1 MKAIVRII
9 LLVSFLPYVLLN
21 FRAFGFLGGLGANP
35 VEAIIHDTGIWG
47 IRFLVLT
54 LTLTPLYHY
63 SKQEVLRK
71 LPKPIGLVAFFYV
84 LNHFLCYAI
93 IDQAGDLG
101 VIVID
106 IIETPYLIVGWAG
119 FLCLFAVGLASFNSF
134 QEWFNKNR
142 STISGLVYSAA
153 VLGVWHFYW
162 QEKVISYEAVF
173 HSVLMT
179 LLIVWRLRISTGK
192 SPSCCLLYTSPSPRD
207 LSTSRMPS
215 SA

>member
-1 MKAIVRII
+1 INQTTMKAIVRII

-192 SPSCCLLYTSPSPRD
+192 SPS
-207 LSTSRMPS
+207 
-215 SA
+215 

>member
-1 MKAIVRII
+1 MKTIVRII
-9 LLVSFLPYVLLN
+9 LLVSFLPFVLLN
-21 FRAFGFLGGLGANP
+21 LKAFGLFGGLGANP

-47 IRFLVLT
+47 IRFLILT
-54 LTLTPLYHY
+54 LTLTPLHHY

-71 LPKPIGLVAFFYV
+71 LSKPIGLVAFFYV

-119 FLCLFAVGLASFNSF
+119 FLCLCAVGLASFNSF

-162 QEKVISYEAVF
+162 QEKVISYEAVI

-179 LLIVWRLRISTGK
+179 LLVLWRLRISTGK
-192 SPSCCLLYTSPSPRD
+192 S
-207 LSTSRMPS
+207 LS
-215 SA
+215 

>member
-71 LPKPIGLVAFFYV
+71 LPKPIGLVAFFYI

-179 LLIVWRLRISTGK
+179 LLIVWRLRISTRK
-192 SPSCCLLYTSPSPRD
+192 SPS
-207 LSTSRMPS
+207 
-215 SA
+215 

>member
-1 MKAIVRII
+1 MNNLVSYIDFKKIDVRVGTIISAQINNKLDKPSII
-9 LLVSFLPYVLLN
+9 LKIDFGKEIGIKKSSAQLISNYNKEKLINKQIAAVLN
-21 FRAFGFLGGLGANP
+21 FEP
-35 VEAIIHDTGIWG
+35 
-47 IRFLVLT
+47 
-54 LTLTPLYHY
+54 
-63 SKQEVLRK
+63 KQ
-71 LPKPIGLVAFFYV
+71 IGNLISD
-84 LNHFLCYAI
+84 LCYAI

-142 STISGLVYSAA
+142 STISGLVYTAA
-153 VLGVWHFYW
+153 LLGVWHFYW

-192 SPSCCLLYTSPSPRD
+192 SPS
-207 LSTSRMPS
+207 
-215 SA
+215 

>member
-1 MKAIVRII
+1 MKIIVRII
-9 LLVSFLPYVLLN
+9 LLASFLPYILLN
-21 FRAFGFLGGLGANP
+21 FTAFGFFGGLGANP

-63 SKQEVLRK
+63 SKQEVVRT

-101 VIVID
+101 VVVID

-134 QEWFNKNR
+134 EKWFNKNR
-142 STISGLVYSAA
+142 ATISGLVYSAA

-162 QEKVISYEAVF
+162 QEKVVSYEAVV
-173 HSVLMT
+173 HSVLMA
-179 LLIVWRLRISTGK
+179 LLILLRFRISTGK
-192 SPSCCLLYTSPSPRD
+192 SPS
-207 LSTSRMPS
+207 
-215 SA
+215 

>member
-1 MKAIVRII
+1 MKIIVRII
-9 LLVSFLPYVLLN
+9 LLASFLPYILLN
-21 FRAFGFLGGLGANP
+21 FKAFGFFGGLGANP

-63 SKQEVLRK
+63 SKQEVVRT

-101 VIVID
+101 VIVVD

-134 QEWFNKNR
+134 QEWFNNNR

-162 QEKVISYEAVF
+162 QEKVVSYEAIVY
-173 HSVLMT
+173 SILMALLVL
-179 LLIVWRLRISTGK
+179 WRLRISTEK
-192 SPSCCLLYTSPSPRD
+192 SPS
-207 LSTSRMPS
+207 
-215 SA
+215 

>member
-54 LTLTPLYHY
+54 LTLTPLYYY

-153 VLGVWHFYW
+153 ILGVWHFYW

-192 SPSCCLLYTSPSPRD
+192 SPS
-207 LSTSRMPS
+207 
-215 SA
+215 

>member
-1 MKAIVRII
+1 MKTIVRII
-9 LLVSFLPYVLLN
+9 LLVSFLPFVLLN
-21 FRAFGFLGGLGANP
+21 LKAFGVFGGLGANP

-47 IRFLVLT
+47 TRFLILT
-54 LTLTPLYHY
+54 LTLTPLYYY

-71 LPKPIGLVAFFYV
+71 LSKPIGLVAFFYV

-119 FLCLFAVGLASFNSF
+119 FLCLFAVGLASFNTF

-162 QEKVISYEAVF
+162 QEKIISYEAVI
-173 HSVLMT
+173 HSVLMI
-179 LLIVWRLRISTGK
+179 LLVLWRLRISTGK
-192 SPSCCLLYTSPSPRD
+192 SPS
-207 LSTSRMPS
+207 
-215 SA
+215 

>member
-1 MKAIVRII
+1 MKTIVRII
-9 LLVSFLPYVLLN
+9 LLVSFLPFVLLN
-21 FRAFGFLGGLGANP
+21 LKAFGLLGGLGANP

-47 IRFLVLT
+47 IRFLILT

-71 LPKPIGLVAFFYV
+71 LSKPIGLVAFFYV

-119 FLCLFAVGLASFNSF
+119 FLCLCAVGLASFNSF
-134 QEWFNKNR
+134 QEWFNKYR
-142 STISGLVYSAA
+142 SSISGLVYSAA

-162 QEKVISYEAVF
+162 QEKVISYEAVI

-179 LLIVWRLRISTGK
+179 LLVLWRLRISTGK
-192 SPSCCLLYTSPSPRD
+192 SPS
-207 LSTSRMPS
+207 
-215 SA
+215 

>member
-9 LLVSFLPYVLLN
+9 LLVSFLPFVLLN
-21 FRAFGFLGGLGANP
+21 LKAFGFFGGLGANP
-35 VEAIIHDTGIWG
+35 VEAIIHDTGLWG

-63 SKQEVLRK
+63 SEQEVFRK

-119 FLCLFAVGLASFNSF
+119 FLCLFAVGLASLNSF

-162 QEKVISYEAVF
+162 QEKVISYEAII
-173 HSVLMT
+173 HSVLMI
-179 LLIVWRLRISTGK
+179 LLVLWRLRISTGK
-192 SPSCCLLYTSPSPRD
+192 SPS
-207 LSTSRMPS
+207 
-215 SA
+215 

>member
-1 MKAIVRII
+1 MKIIVRII
-9 LLVSFLPYVLLN
+9 LLASFLPYILLN
-21 FRAFGFLGGLGANP
+21 FKAFGFFGGLGANP

-47 IRFLVLT
+47 IRFLILT
-54 LTLTPLYHY
+54 LTLTPLYYY
-63 SKQEVLRK
+63 SRQEVISK

-142 STISGLVYSAA
+142 STISGLVYTAA
-153 VLGVWHFYW
+153 LLGVWHFYW
-162 QEKVISYEAVF
+162 QEKVISYEAVL

-179 LLIVWRLRISTGK
+179 LLILWRLRISTGQ
-192 SPSCCLLYTSPSPRD
+192 
-207 LSTSRMPS
+207 STS
-215 SA
+215 

>member
-1 MKAIVRII
+1 MKTIVRII

-21 FRAFGFLGGLGANP
+21 LKAFGFFGGLGANP

-47 IRFLVLT
+47 IRFLILT
-54 LTLTPLYHY
+54 LALTPLYHY
-63 SKQEVLRK
+63 SKQEVVRK
-71 LPKPIGLVAFFYV
+71 LTKPIGLVAFFYV

-101 VIVID
+101 VVMID

-119 FLCLFAVGLASFNSF
+119 FLCLCAVGLASFNSF

-162 QEKVISYEAVF
+162 QEKVISYEAVLD
-173 HSVLMT
+173 SVLMI
-179 LLIVWRLRISTGK
+179 LLILWRLRISTGK
-192 SPSCCLLYTSPSPRD
+192 SPS
-207 LSTSRMPS
+207 
-215 SA
+215 

>member
-1 MKAIVRII
+1 MKTLVRMI
-9 LLVSFLPYVLLN
+9 LLVSFLPFVLLN
-21 FRAFGFLGGLGANP
+21 LKAFGLFGGLGANP

-71 LPKPIGLVAFFYV
+71 LSKPIGLVAFFYV

-119 FLCLFAVGLASFNSF
+119 FLCLCAVGLASFNSF

-162 QEKVISYEAVF
+162 QEKVISYEAF
-173 HSVLMT
+173 IHSVLMT
-179 LLIVWRLRISTGK
+179 LLVLWRLRISTGK
-192 SPSCCLLYTSPSPRD
+192 SPS
-207 LSTSRMPS
+207 
-215 SA
+215 

>member
-1 MKAIVRII
+1 MKIIVRII
-9 LLVSFLPYVLLN
+9 LLASFLPYILLN
-21 FRAFGFLGGLGANP
+21 FKAFGFFGGLGANP

-47 IRFLVLT
+47 VRFLVLT

-63 SKQEVLRK
+63 SKQEVVRR

-134 QEWFNKNR
+134 QEWFNNNR

-162 QEKVISYEAVF
+162 QEKVVSYEAIVHSTLMMLLVF
-173 HSVLMT
+173 
-179 LLIVWRLRISTGK
+179 WRLRISTEK
-192 SPSCCLLYTSPSPRD
+192 SPS
-207 LSTSRMPS
+207 
-215 SA
+215 

>member
-9 LLVSFLPYVLLN
+9 LLVSFLPYILLN
-21 FRAFGFLGGLGANP
+21 FKVFGFFGGLGANP

-162 QEKVISYEAVF
+162 QEKVISYEAVLD
-173 HSVLMT
+173 SVLMI
-179 LLIVWRLRISTGK
+179 LLILWRLRISTGK
-192 SPSCCLLYTSPSPRD
+192 SPS
-207 LSTSRMPS
+207 
-215 SA
+215 

>member
-9 LLVSFLPYVLLN
+9 LLVSFLPYILLN
-21 FRAFGFLGGLGANP
+21 FKVFGFFGGLGANP

-47 IRFLVLT
+47 IRFLILT
-54 LTLTPLYHY
+54 LALTPLYHY

-142 STISGLVYSAA
+142 STISGLVYTAA
-153 VLGVWHFYW
+153 LLGVWHFYW
-162 QEKVISYEAVF
+162 QEKVISYEAVL
-173 HSVLMT
+173 HSVLIT
-179 LLIVWRLRISTGK
+179 LLILWRLRISTGQ
-192 SPSCCLLYTSPSPRD
+192 
-207 LSTSRMPS
+207 STS
-215 SA
+215 

>member
-1 MKAIVRII
+1 MKTIVRII
-9 LLVSFLPYVLLN
+9 LLVSFLPFVLLN
-21 FRAFGFLGGLGANP
+21 LKAFGFVRGLGANP

-47 IRFLVLT
+47 IRFLILT
-54 LTLTPLYHY
+54 LTLTPLHHY

-71 LPKPIGLVAFFYV
+71 LSKPIGLVAFFYV

-119 FLCLFAVGLASFNSF
+119 FLCLCAVGLASFNSF

-162 QEKVISYEAVF
+162 QEKVISYEAVI

-179 LLIVWRLRISTGK
+179 LLVLWRLRISTGK
-192 SPSCCLLYTSPSPRD
+192 SPS
-207 LSTSRMPS
+207 
-215 SA
+215 

>member
-9 LLVSFLPYVLLN
+9 LLVSFLPYILLN
-21 FRAFGFLGGLGANP
+21 VKVFGFFGGLGANP

-54 LTLTPLYHY
+54 LTLAPLYHY
-63 SKQEVLRK
+63 SRQEVIRK

-142 STISGLVYSAA
+142 STISGLVYTAA
-153 VLGVWHFYW
+153 LLGVWHFYW
-162 QEKVISYEAVF
+162 QEKVISYEAVL
-173 HSVLMT
+173 HSVLIT
-179 LLIVWRLRISTGK
+179 LLILWRLRISTRQ
-192 SPSCCLLYTSPSPRD
+192 SPS
-207 LSTSRMPS
+207 
-215 SA
+215 

>member
-1 MKAIVRII
+1 MKTIVRII
-9 LLVSFLPYVLLN
+9 LLVSFLPFVLLN
-21 FRAFGFLGGLGANP
+21 LKAFGLFGGLGANP

-47 IRFLVLT
+47 IRFLILT
-54 LTLTPLYHY
+54 LTLTPLHHY

-71 LPKPIGLVAFFYV
+71 LSKPIGLVAFFYV

-162 QEKVISYEAVF
+162 QEKVISYEAVI

-179 LLIVWRLRISTGK
+179 LLVLWRLRISTGK
-192 SPSCCLLYTSPSPRD
+192 S
-207 LSTSRMPS
+207 LS
-215 SA
+215 

>member
-1 MKAIVRII
+1 MKIIVRII
-9 LLVSFLPYVLLN
+9 LLVSFLPYILLN
-21 FRAFGFLGGLGANP
+21 FKVFGFFGGLGANP

-47 IRFLVLT
+47 IRFLILT
-54 LTLTPLYHY
+54 LTLTPLYYY
-63 SKQEVLRK
+63 SRQEVISK

-142 STISGLVYSAA
+142 STISGLVYTAA
-153 VLGVWHFYW
+153 LLGVWHFYW
-162 QEKVISYEAVF
+162 QEKVISYEAVL

-179 LLIVWRLRISTGK
+179 LLILWRLRISTGQ
-192 SPSCCLLYTSPSPRD
+192 
-207 LSTSRMPS
+207 STS
-215 SA
+215 

>member
-9 LLVSFLPYVLLN
+9 LLVSFLPYILLN
-21 FRAFGFLGGLGANP
+21 FKVFGFFGGLGANP

-63 SKQEVLRK
+63 SRQEVIGK

-142 STISGLVYSAA
+142 STISGLVYTAA
-153 VLGVWHFYW
+153 LLGVWHFYW
-162 QEKVISYEAVF
+162 QEKVISYEAVL
-173 HSVLMT
+173 HSVLIT
-179 LLIVWRLRISTGK
+179 LLILWRLRISTRQ
-192 SPSCCLLYTSPSPRD
+192 SPS
-207 LSTSRMPS
+207 
-215 SA
+215 

>member
-21 FRAFGFLGGLGANP
+21 LKAFGFFGGLGANP

-47 IRFLVLT
+47 IRFLILT
-54 LTLTPLYHY
+54 LALTPLYHY
-63 SKQEVLRK
+63 SKQEVVRK
-71 LPKPIGLVAFFYV
+71 LTKPIGLVAFFYV

-101 VIVID
+101 VVMID

-119 FLCLFAVGLASFNSF
+119 FLCLLAVGLASFNSF

-142 STISGLVYSAA
+142 STISGLVYTAA
-153 VLGVWHFYW
+153 ILGVWHFYW
-162 QEKVISYEAVF
+162 QEKVVSYEAVLD
-173 HSVLMT
+173 SVMMI
-179 LLIVWRLRISTGK
+179 LLILWRLRISTEK
-192 SPSCCLLYTSPSPRD
+192 SPS
-207 LSTSRMPS
+207 
-215 SA
+215 

>member
-1 MKAIVRII
+1 MKTIVRII
-9 LLVSFLPYVLLN
+9 LLVSFLPFGLLN
-21 FRAFGFLGGLGANP
+21 LKAFGLLGGLGANP

-47 IRFLVLT
+47 IRFLILT
-54 LTLTPLYHY
+54 LTLTPLHHY

-71 LPKPIGLVAFFYV
+71 LSKPIGLVAFFYV

-119 FLCLFAVGLASFNSF
+119 FLCLCAVGLASFNSF

-162 QEKVISYEAVF
+162 QEKVISYEAVI

-179 LLIVWRLRISTGK
+179 LLVLWRLRISTGK
-192 SPSCCLLYTSPSPRD
+192 SPS
-207 LSTSRMPS
+207 
-215 SA
+215 

>member
-1 MKAIVRII
+1 MKIIVRII
-9 LLVSFLPYVLLN
+9 LLASFLPYILLN
-21 FRAFGFLGGLGANP
+21 FKAFGFFGGLGANP

-63 SKQEVLRK
+63 SKQEVVRR

-93 IDQAGDLG
+93 IDQASDLG

-134 QEWFNKNR
+134 QEWFNNNR
-142 STISGLVYSAA
+142 STISGLVYSAGI
-153 VLGVWHFYW
+153 LGVWHFYW
-162 QEKVISYEAVF
+162 QEKVVSYEAIVHSTLMMLLVF
-173 HSVLMT
+173 
-179 LLIVWRLRISTGK
+179 WRLRISTEK
-192 SPSCCLLYTSPSPRD
+192 SPS
-207 LSTSRMPS
+207 
-215 SA
+215 

>member
-1 MKAIVRII
+1 MKTIVRII
-9 LLVSFLPYVLLN
+9 LLVSFLPFVLLN
-21 FRAFGFLGGLGANP
+21 LKAFGLFGGLGANP

-47 IRFLVLT
+47 IRFLILT

-71 LPKPIGLVAFFYV
+71 LSKPIGLVAFFYV

-162 QEKVISYEAVF
+162 QEKVISYEAII
-173 HSVLMT
+173 HSVLMI
-179 LLIVWRLRISTGK
+179 LLVLWRLRISTGK
-192 SPSCCLLYTSPSPRD
+192 SPS
-207 LSTSRMPS
+207 
-215 SA
+215 

>member
-21 FRAFGFLGGLGANP
+21 LKAFGFFGGLGANP
-35 VEAIIHDTGIWG
+35 VEAITHDTGIWG
-47 IRFLVLT
+47 IRFLILT
-54 LTLTPLYHY
+54 LALTPLYHY

-119 FLCLFAVGLASFNSF
+119 FLCLLAVGLASFNSF

-142 STISGLVYSAA
+142 STISGLVYTAA
-153 VLGVWHFYW
+153 ILGVWHFYW
-162 QEKVISYEAVF
+162 QEKVISYEAVLD
-173 HSVLMT
+173 SVMMI
-179 LLIVWRLRISTGK
+179 LLILWRLRISTEK
-192 SPSCCLLYTSPSPRD
+192 SPS
-207 LSTSRMPS
+207 
-215 SA
+215 